1 MRSKKLSASNDK
13 IIIEPV
19 EKYANVLMMIK
30 KRTTPRVI
38 KEDFFIFSPY
48 SIWEIF
54 T

>member
-19 EKYANVLMMIK
+19 AKYANALIIIK

-48 SIWEIF
+48 SF
-54 T
+54 

>member
-19 EKYANVLMMIK
+19 AKYANALIKIK

-38 KEDFFIFSPY
+38 NEDFFIFSPY
-48 SIWEIF
+48 SF
-54 T
+54 